1 MARTKLKLKSIA
13 TGNLPGALKIAT
25 ENIPDS
31 AITTAKIANDAVTK
45 DKVENSLN
53 HTVLLDTFTDAS
65 GVDTSGDREIHDW
78 ASHAGTYSKFRILTR
93 CLNVGDGNFHL
104 YQTYRCVN
112 GNQPSLTGNVRGWGM
127 GSNDRAL
134 TNGSGSWFLIGYRC
148 PQNYTIV
155 TDQLISNDD
164 FGLTYNEE
172 LYTIRYTTTWHQDGS
187 GQSWAEGTVE
197 NTSQTS
203 PISKFLLN
211 SDPADTGAG
220 SNHLWRVK
228 SYLWGI
234 V

>member
-13 TGNLPGALKIAT
+13 TGTLPGALKIAT

-31 AITTAKIANDAVTK
+31 AITTAKIANDAVTT

-53 HTVLLDTFTDAS
+53 HTVLLDTHTDAS

-78 ASHAGTYSKFRILTR
+78 TSHAGTYSKFRILTR

-127 GSNDRAL
+127 GSNDREL
-134 TNGSGSWFLIGYRC
+134 NNGSGPWFLVGYRA

-155 TDQLISNDD
+155 IDQLISNDD

-172 LYTIRYTTTWHQDGS
+172 LYTIRFTTTWHQDAS

-197 NTSQTS
+197 NTTQTS